1 MAVTTKKR
9 MNKVEK
15 ATITWSVLVIIIM
28 NSIIVIM
35 DLVMNILWRLQKH
48 HMKVEAVRLSG
59 RVSMVVGGKKLFLLQ
74 LRQHH
79 HNNTDD
85 GDVLL
90 QEGVRL
96 GLLVTIDEYN
106 RMKWSAK
113 TPSSQNFS
121 TDF

>member
-15 ATITWSVLVIIIM
+15 ATITWSVLVIIIIM

-106 RMKWSAK
+106 RMKWSGQNAK
-113 TPSSQNFS
+113 QSKL
-121 TDF
+121 

>member
-15 ATITWSVLVIIIM
+15 ATITWSVLVIIIIM
-28 NSIIVIM
+28 NSSNSIIVIM

-59 RVSMVVGGKKLFLLQ
+59 RVSMVVGEKKLFLLQ

-106 RMKWSAK
+106 RMKWSGQNAK
-113 TPSSQNFS
+113 QSKL
-121 TDF
+121 